1 MYIKTIKRDRERKH
15 FKIQYSKKKITR
27 ETLVLGVEW
36 PGFRALVSNSVH
48 VVCITVRTGISQK
61 NR

>member
-36 PGFRALVSNSVH
+36 PGFRALVSNSSTRSVYYGADWNF
-48 VVCITVRTGISQK
+48 TK
-61 NR
+61 

>member
-15 FKIQYSKKKITR
+15 SKTQYSFFFFLNYQRDTR
-27 ETLVLGVEW
+27 SRGGVA
-36 PGFRALVSNSVH
+36 GIQGARVH